1 MVGVMPAALEVDWPA
16 IKLAFVAGAS
26 LQEISEA
33 HGIAF
38 GTLAARSSREN
49 WSSLR
54 PSSTNVE
61 MQTRAN
67 DATMSIW
74 HRRAEQSKEGWSKI
88 TSKVREHLEEQPVE
102 TLLAK
107 ADKAKV
113 YMEMERKNL
122 GMDADNGVQI
132 NFGVQL
138 VGPSSSPQIV
148 DISSESV

>member
-1 MVGVMPAALEVDWPA
+1 MPAALEVDWPA
-16 IKLAFVAGAS
+16 IKLAFATGAT
-26 LQEISEA
+26 LAELSEA
-33 HGIAF
+33 HSISL
-38 GTLAARSSREN
+38 GTLCARASRES
-49 WSSLR
+49 WSVHR
-54 PSSTNVE
+54 PQAKTA
-61 MQTRAN
+61 MQESAL
-67 DATMSIW
+67 AASASIW